1 MLEEMGGE
9 DRRRLA
15 DEDRWL
21 TVDEVAERLRVDG
34 ATVREWV
41 ASGRLPAGAG
51 GDSDRPRIR
60 LSELEAF
67 LLEQR

>member
-1 MLEEMGGE
+1 MQEEIDGE

-21 TVDEVAERLRVDG
+21 TVEEVAERLRVDG
-34 ATVREWV
+34 ATVRDWL
-41 ASGRLPAGAG
+41 ASGRLPAGKD
-51 GDSDRPRIR
+51 GDSNRPRIQ
-60 LSELEAF
+60 LSVLEAF